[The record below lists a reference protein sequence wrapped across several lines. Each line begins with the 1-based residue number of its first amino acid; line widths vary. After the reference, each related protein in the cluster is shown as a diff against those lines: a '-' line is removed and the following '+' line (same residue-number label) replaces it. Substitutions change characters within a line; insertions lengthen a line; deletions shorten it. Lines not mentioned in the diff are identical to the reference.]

1 MSARVNPVD
10 HPALVDVFVL
20 LVVAAHFVATQLT
33 WFPDLWAPLVASDA
47 SAQAGLYLGFFG
59 AAALVSSFAGVVVIF
74 GVTPQTFRFQK
85 FRVDGGKSL
94 ARNWSWTSAA
104 GFLGAGLALAAAI
117 AALSGGQWLAP
128 WFLELAIGLVTHSA
142 VRLVLLLH
150 ALVGIVRRDDLTAVR
165 NAAQRPPSEAPWR
178 QDS

>member
-10 HPALVDVFVL
+10 HPALVDVLVL
-20 LVVAAHFVATQLT
+20 AAVAVHAFIT
-33 WFPDLWAPLVASDA
+33 WKGWLLDLWAPLVAADP

-74 GVTPQTFRFQK
+74 GVTPQTYRFQK

-104 GFLGAGLALAAAI
+104 GFLGAGLALAAGI

-128 WFLELAIGLVTHSA
+128 WLLEVAIGLVAHSA
-142 VRLVLLLH
+142 VRLVILLH
-150 ALVGIVRRDDLTAVR
+150 ALVGIVRRDDLAAV
-165 NAAQRPPSEAPWR
+165 NKAAERPPSEAPWR
-178 QDS
+178 R